1 MPLSEAQIE
10 MLDPKDAAVSR
21 MLSGMSE
28 LLTGVQEKFVDCA
41 AEKEQYRQ
49 KSESV
54 LLSPANVVADG
65 MQNEMIAIINA
76 IHARGMVTCSKKE
89 LMQRMADALGCPKI
103 ADYSTQLHKIKL
115 ANKYEEIFEDLHSV
129 AITERD
135 KND

>member
-1 MPLSEAQIE
+1 MPLSVAQIE

-41 AEKEQYRQ
+41 AEKEEYRQ
-49 KSESV
+49 KLEA
-54 LLSPANVVADG
+54 PAVEPSNVVADG

-76 IHARGMVTCSKKE
+76 IYARGMVNCSKKE
-89 LMQRMADALGCPKI
+89 LMQRIADALGCPKI
-103 ADYSTQLHKIKL
+103 ADYSGQLHKIKL
-115 ANKYEEIFEDLHSV
+115 TNKYEEIFDDLQKA
-129 AITERD
+129 AIQERD